1 MENEFELL
9 KEHLE
14 EIRQHQESIKR
25 RLREIDEDKVYLGT
39 LNYDNFKAQDLV
51 REAMNLVEDIE
62 MKI

>member
-1 MENEFELL
+1 MEKDFELL

-14 EIRQHQESIKR
+14 EIRQHQESIER
-25 RLREIDEDKVYLGT
+25 GLREIDEDKVYLGT

-62 MKI
+62 MKL